1 MFVLSDSAASRAT
14 RSSWFIVS
22 FIFCVP
28 LINGIFEAA
37 KVIECTA
44 EKRGGISVKIKAVHG
59 RSSPC

>member
-37 KVIECTA
+37 KVIECMDMSICNKMFLHRQ
-44 EKRGGISVKIKAVHG
+44 EE
-59 RSSPC
+59 